1 MYIKRW
7 GIKKASMVKTR
18 SDVLTLMMMMT
29 FICSFRNKNEVCRS
43 EVCASKSGVEG
54 ETKRTI
60 GGRDGDSGKFKRAK
74 MAVTRILYSSSS
86 GFIRLEEAFACLPV
100 CPIELHTNARAKAS
114 SVHARHTHTFSGLMS
129 SVGVWSCVYLRL
141 RAG

>member
-1 MYIKRW
+1 
-7 GIKKASMVKTR
+7 MVKTR
-18 SDVLTLMMMMT
+18 SDILTLV
-29 FICSFRNKNEVCRS
+29 RRS

-54 ETKRTI
+54 ETSTATKKTI

-74 MAVTRILYSSSS
+74 MAVTRIVYSSSS

-114 SVHARHTHTFSGLMS
+114 SVHECTRDTHTP
-129 SVGVWSCVYLRL
+129 SVG
-141 RAG
+141 

>member
-1 MYIKRW
+1 MAITIIDEPMAFWPICNNVEWTFESDNTGQANFSFTVEVYI
-7 GIKKASMVKTR
+7 
-18 SDVLTLMMMMT
+18 
-29 FICSFRNKNEVCRS
+29 N
-43 EVCASKSGVEG
+43 
-54 ETKRTI
+54 
-60 GGRDGDSGKFKRAK
+60 GGLNSTHQVFPEDGDSGKFKRAK